1 MSVFTVSLL
10 ALGSANYFVPVPA
23 VQPAAVGYYEAE
35 GYAAPAALPFL
46 APRADVVMNTQ
57 YQEEVLTAIGRK
69 KNPKSG
75 KTKSL
80 YGYRTGSRAPKGAV
94 RSGTVNEYGY
104 GFDNLYG
111 GQKKKRDLER
121 AEKNAAKQET
131 SNKFFIFLAVCA
143 VFTLFASAK
152 P

>member
-10 ALGSANYFVPVPA
+10 ALASANYFVPVPA
-23 VQPAAVGYYEAE
+23 LQPAAVSYYETEA
-35 GYAAPAALPFL
+35 AAPPALPFL
-46 APRADVVMNTQ
+46 ARADVVMNTK

-69 KNPKSG
+69 NNPKSG

-111 GQKKKRDLER
+111 GQKRKRDLER
-121 AEKNAAKQET
+121 SEKDAKAQE
-131 SNKFFIFLAVCA
+131 KRDAFFIFLAACA